1 MNRDKAENGAVM
13 SDSEAKAKQIKR
25 KLYHYGLHPIYSAAI
40 NPKLVQIEN
49 EFGDKKITA
58 SQARDKVSKL
68 QASMNSPLF
77 YLHQEITQLDCDR
90 IKL

>member
-25 KLYHYGLHPIYSAAI
+25 KLYHYGLHPIYSTAI
-40 NPKLVQIEN
+40 NPKLVQIEK

-68 QASMNSPLF
+68 QSSMRLVLSVPGNNLIR
-77 YLHQEITQLDCDR
+77 LR
-90 IKL
+90 

>member
-40 NPKLVQIEN
+40 NPKLVQMDNGEVRTN
-49 EFGDKKITA
+49 NQGAWKYSSGGSVVTHD
-58 SQARDKVSKL
+58 
-68 QASMNSPLF
+68 
-77 YLHQEITQLDCDR
+77 
-90 IKL
+90 